1 MKQDINRNNKKNTV
15 IVISSLRQCLLLL
28 RPWAALKT
36 QFFQSFL
43 LLSPDNYPVK
53 NPFLN
58 KSSFFRQTQFFQ
70 SFPLL
75 SPDNYPVKTPFINK
89 PPYFRQTQF
98 FQSFPLLSPDN
109 YPVKTPFL
117 SKPSYFRLTQFFQS
131 FPLLSPDNHP
141 VKTPFLNKPSYF
153 RTNNLKRGYRG
164 GPGYNGGHGKREA
177 LHAMADLLFTARTR
191 FPQAKVVLN
200 SVLIRR
206 DLTYKTLFDFNEQ
219 LELMC
224 LNFNVQFVEANCCVG
239 RRDFARD
246 GIHLNRRGVSRPDSL
261 FEDVT
266 AELLL
271 SSTDQAAA
279 NVNLSYSPGNEI
291 AVNSDPAV
299 SDAIHESQN
308 SGN

>member
-1 MKQDINRNNKKNTV
+1 VLEAAFGCLRAELKNMERWRTSVRRDAAVQLPDPIREQSLNYSTHDITDNALNELHLPSSASSVTLSHENSSARNVFIDDFKDV
-15 IVISSLRQCLLLL
+15 LLLGD
-28 RPWAALKT
+28 
-36 QFFQSFL
+36 SFL
-43 LLSPDNYPVK
+43 RHTSRNCMNRGAYVECCPGGRILDTKKRLLTYLD
-53 NPFLN
+53 
-58 KSSFFRQTQFFQ
+58 
-70 SFPLL
+70 
-75 SPDNYPVKTPFINK
+75 
-89 PPYFRQTQF
+89 
-98 FQSFPLLSPDN
+98 
-109 YPVKTPFL
+109 
-117 SKPSYFRLTQFFQS
+117 
-131 FPLLSPDNHP
+131 
-141 VKTPFLNKPSYF
+141 
-153 RTNNLKRGYRG
+153 RGYRG

-206 DLTYKTLFDFNEQ
+206 NITYKALFDFNEQ

-224 LNFNVQFVEANCCVG
+224 LNFNVEFVEANCCVG
-239 RRDFARD
+239 RRDLARD
-246 GIHLNRRGVSRPDSL
+246 GIHLNRRDVSRLGSL

-266 AELLL
+266 A
-271 SSTDQAAA
+271 TDQAAA